1 MPCAISLRYWKVA
14 APFTFGLTRV
24 KPGFPLS
31 DEPFPIRDIQF
42 NDPEVVVLASPAI
55 AIIPKFLRIFSILF
69 T

>member
-42 NDPEVVVLASPAI
+42 DDPQIVVLIPPPI
-55 AIIPKFLRIFSILF
+55 AIIPEFSRVFSILL